1 MSCHHFLL
9 NVPGGASSHVCA
21 AFLIV
26 TVPVFLIVVVSLCRC
41 AAMLRCSFSLVW
53 VLVIL
58 SFDVS
63 LIPALMPLV
72 LISNE
77 LKLRVNDITHPHQWL
92 FSQLVGFLCC
102 LLLLHPICL
111 TNFPKR
117 ANLKFSVQFCTA
129 LQQFSCVC
137 LLLSVGVILSFFTFP
152 SKKKGRKRSK
162 ITWTH
167 HKKNMA
173 LSLFSSH
180 RLFAPKLNDWL
191 LIANLLCNKG
201 VPFPSLLPQSSRG
214 NLGQAEW
221 TNFVKPINFVV
232 NHSVRWPL
240 QQHNVCGHSKN
251 KKKIVWLVHKR
262 QTH

>member
-41 AAMLRCSFSLVW
+41 AAMLRCSFSLLVW
-53 VLVIL
+53 MLVIL

-111 TNFPKR
+111 TDFPKW

-137 LLLSVGVILSFFTFP
+137 LLLSVGVILSFFIFP
-152 SKKKGRKRSK
+152 SKKKREKTIQDHMNSSQKKHGTLVVLFPPIVCTK
-162 ITWTH
+162 IEW
-167 HKKNMA
+167 
-173 LSLFSSH
+173 
-180 RLFAPKLNDWL
+180 
-191 LIANLLCNKG
+191 LIAHC
-201 VPFPSLLPQSSRG
+201 
-214 NLGQAEW
+214 
-221 TNFVKPINFVV
+221 
-232 NHSVRWPL
+232 
-240 QQHNVCGHSKN
+240 
-251 KKKIVWLVHKR
+251 
-262 QTH
+262 